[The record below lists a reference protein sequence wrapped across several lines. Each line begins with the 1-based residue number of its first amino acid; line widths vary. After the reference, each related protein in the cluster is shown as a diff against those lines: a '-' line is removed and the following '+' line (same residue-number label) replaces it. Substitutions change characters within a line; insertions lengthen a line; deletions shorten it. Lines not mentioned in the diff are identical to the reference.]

1 MEVARQ
7 PRYSQIEQVQRDLRE
22 GKLSCVQLVEYYLDR
37 IEASK
42 ALNIYIEV
50 YTEEALA
57 KAKAIDEQLEENPDK
72 LGRLFGVVVSLKDVL
87 CYKDHQVTGGSKI
100 LSGFTSMFS
109 ATGVGRVVA
118 EDAIII
124 GRVNCD
130 EFAMGS
136 TTENS
141 HYGPTRNAADPSRV
155 PGGSSGG
162 SAVAVQADTCLVS
175 LGTDTGGSV
184 RQPASFCGVV
194 GFKPTYG
201 RISRYGLLAY
211 GSSFDQLGVLAQSV
225 SDTAVFLEIV
235 AGPDEFDSTASQR
248 AVEPYAS
255 HLSFERKAKIAY
267 FGTALDHPSLDP
279 GVRSICQGLIEQLR
293 TDGHTVEAVDFDY
306 LDYIIPAYY
315 VLTTAEASSNLSR
328 YDGIRYGYRSP
339 NATNLMETYKKS
351 RTEGFGT
358 EVKRRIML
366 GTFVL
371 SAGYYDAYYT
381 KAQKARRLIQ
391 EKTFEIFEEYD
402 FILLPAAPGPAWHLG
417 DNVDDPVA
425 MYLADIFTVQANM
438 VGIPAIS
445 LPIGTHAEEGL
456 PVGVQF
462 MANRF
467 QEADLLAF
475 SQMVMETLPKS

>member
-1 MEVARQ
+1 MEVATQ
-7 PRYSQIEQVQRDLRE
+7 PKYSAITAVQADLQA
-22 GKLSCVQLVEYYLDR
+22 GKTSCVALVQYYLDQ

-42 ALNIYIEV
+42 DLNIYIEV
-50 YTEEALA
+50 YGEEALA
-57 KAKAIDEQLEENPDK
+57 KAEALDARISSDPSS
-72 LGRLFGVVVSLKDVL
+72 LGRLFGVVVSIKDVL

-100 LSGFTSMFS
+100 LTGFTSLFS
-109 ATGVGRVVA
+109 ATGVDRIVE

-141 HYGPTRNAADPSRV
+141 YYGPTKNAADPTRV

-184 RQPASFCGVV
+184 RQPASFCGVL

-211 GSSFDQLGVLAQSV
+211 GSSFDQLGVLSNSV
-225 SDTAVFLEIV
+225 PDIALFLEIM
-235 AGPDEFDSTASQR
+235 AGADDFDSTASQR
-248 AVEPYAS
+248 PVDAYTKQ
-255 HLSFERKAKIAY
+255 LSFEKKAKIAY
-267 FGTALDHPSLDP
+267 FRTALEHPSLDA
-279 GVRSICQGLIEQLR
+279 GVKSVCDDLITKLKE
-293 TDGHTVEAVDFDY
+293 DGHTVEAVDFDY

-328 YDGIRYGYRSP
+328 YDGTRFGYRSP
-339 NATNLMETYKKS
+339 NAKNLMETYKKS

-371 SAGYYDAYYT
+371 SSGYYDAYYT

-391 EKTFEIFEEYD
+391 DKTFEIFEDYD
-402 FILLPAAPGPAWHLG
+402 FILLPAAPGPAWPLG
-417 DNVDDPVA
+417 ETTDDPVA

-438 VGIPAIS
+438 VGIPAIC
-445 LPIGTHAEEGL
+445 LPVGTHAEEGL
-456 PVGVQF
+456 PIGVQF
-462 MANRF
+462 MANKF
-467 QEADLLAF
+467 QESALLAF
-475 SQMVMETLPKS
+475 SEKVMTLAI